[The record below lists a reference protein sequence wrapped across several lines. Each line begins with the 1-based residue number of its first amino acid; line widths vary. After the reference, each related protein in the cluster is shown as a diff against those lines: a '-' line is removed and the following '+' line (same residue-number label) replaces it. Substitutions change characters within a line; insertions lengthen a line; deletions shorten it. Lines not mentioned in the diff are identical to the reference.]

1 MHGRICSL
9 AVFLAVL
16 PLASVGADNVVTEIC
31 ACALP
36 VFLIVDPLTRVSRL
50 AHAASTA
57 FFCTYTVALAVFP
70 RTGIGKFL
78 SIVSVCA
85 GALAVG

>member
-1 MHGRICSL
+1 MHERICSL
-9 AVFLAVL
+9 AVPLAVL
-16 PLASVGADNVVTEIC
+16 PLASVGADNVV
-31 ACALP
+31 P
-36 VFLIVDPLTRVSRL
+36 D
-50 AHAASTA
+50 A
-57 FFCTYTVALAVFP
+57 FKCTYTVALAVFP